1 MNLTFKEKAQRF
13 VTTKVLD
20 SIIQKARSGDLT
32 DLAKLFENIAA
43 LAPASYHRKIFREI
57 AALVRENHPYA
68 GVFRRIARELN
79 PNSLQK
85 ILQNLMVNFM
95 VLGRGI
101 RDRKMR
107 ELGVH
112 LPNFLTI
119 SPTMRCNLS
128 CEGCYASEY
137 DQDQELSYEVLDRI
151 ISEGKELGM
160 FFHTLSGGE
169 VLLHSRIFDIWEKHR
184 DCYFQFYTNG
194 TLLSEQI
201 IERLA
206 ALGNVAPMISVEG
219 SRESTETRRG
229 KGSYDIILKAFETM
243 KRAGMAFGFSATY
256 TNRSADSI
264 ASDTFIRTMRDAG
277 CYMGWIF
284 QYVPIGKTPD
294 LSYMATPQQRT
305 ALHLKV
311 REWRKNPEFPVF
323 VGDFWNDGPHVDG
336 CMAGGQKYWHIIANG
351 DVEPC
356 VFVPFAVDNI
366 HGKSLVDIARSPFFA
381 AIREAQPYDDDNLL
395 RPCMVI
401 DHPHVLREIVEKH
414 QARPCHPGLEA
425 ILQGKV
431 AAGLESY
438 ARGVREA
445 LDPLW
450 EASER
455 REYLKALEKED
466 NPAARQRFEKRY
478 PLGAR

>member
-1 MNLTFKEKAQRF
+1 MNLTLAEKTQRF
-13 VTTKVLD
+13 ITTKVLD
-20 SIIQKARSGDLT
+20 SLIQKAKKGDLS
-32 DLAKLFENIAA
+32 DLAKLFESIAA
-43 LAPASYHRKIFREI
+43 LAPSSYHRKTFREI
-57 AALVRENHPYA
+57 ADLVRANHPYV
-68 GVFRRIARELN
+68 GVFRRIVKELH
-79 PNSLQK
+79 PHSLQK
-85 ILQNLMVNFM
+85 ILQNLIVNFM

-101 RDRKMR
+101 RDRKMK

-137 DQDQELSYEVLDRI
+137 DQHKELSYEDLDRI

-169 VLLHSRIFDIWEKHR
+169 VLLHSRIFDIWEKHQ

-194 TLLSEQI
+194 TLLSEEI
-201 IERLA
+201 VERLA
-206 ALGNVAPMISVEG
+206 VLGNVAPMISVEG
-219 SRESTETRRG
+219 SRESTEIRRG
-229 KGSYDIILKAFETM
+229 KGSYDVILNAFERM
-243 KRAGMAFGFSATY
+243 KRAGMAYGFSATY
-256 TNRSADSI
+256 TNLSANSI
-264 ASDTFIRTMRDAG
+264 ANDDFIRTMRDAG
-277 CYMGWIF
+277 CFMGWIF

-294 LSYMATPQQRT
+294 LSYMATPEQRK

-311 REWRKNPEFPVF
+311 LEWRKNPEFPVF

-366 HGKSLVDIARSPFFA
+366 HGKSLVDIARSPFFT

-401 DHPHVLREIVEKH
+401 DHPQVLREIVEKH
-414 QARPCHPGLEA
+414 KAHPCHPGLEA
-425 ILQGKV
+425 MLGGEV
-431 AAGLESY
+431 ALGLDHY
-438 ARGVREA
+438 AREVKEA

-450 EASER
+450 EVSER
-455 REYLKALEKED
+455 EEYLKELEKED
-466 NPAARQRFEKRY
+466 SSAVRERFERRC
-478 PLGAR
+478 PLEVR

>member
-1 MNLTFKEKAQRF
+1 MQ
-13 VTTKVLD
+13 
-20 SIIQKARSGDLT
+20 
-32 DLAKLFENIAA
+32 
-43 LAPASYHRKIFREI
+43 
-57 AALVRENHPYA
+57 
-68 GVFRRIARELN
+68 
-79 PNSLQK
+79 
-85 ILQNLMVNFM
+85 
-95 VLGRGI
+95 
-101 RDRKMR
+101 

-112 LPNFLTI
+112 LPSFLTI

-137 DQDQELSYEVLDRI
+137 DQSQELSYEVLDRI

-169 VLLHSRIFDIWEKHR
+169 VLLHSRIFDIWEKHG

-194 TLLSEQI
+194 TLLSEEI
-201 IERLA
+201 IERLT

-219 SRESTETRRG
+219 SRESTEARRG
-229 KGSYDIILKAFETM
+229 KGSYDIILKAFEGM

-256 TNRSADSI
+256 TNHSADSI
-264 ASDTFIRTMRDAG
+264 ASDNFIRTMRDAG

-294 LSYMATPQQRT
+294 LSYMATPQQRK

-336 CMAGGQKYWHIIANG
+336 CMAGGQRYWHIIANG

-356 VFVPFAVDNI
+356 VFAPFAVDNI
-366 HGKSLVDIARSPFFA
+366 HGKSLVDIAKSPFFT
-381 AIREAQPYDDDNLL
+381 AIREAQPYEDDNLL

-401 DHPHVLREIVEKH
+401 DHPQVFREIVEKH
-414 QARPCHPGLEA
+414 KARPCHPGWRPCCKERWPQGWRA
-425 ILQGKV
+425 TPGRCRRPWIPSGKPRNAGNILKSWKKRTTPQHGN
-431 AAGLESY
+431 
-438 ARGVREA
+438 
-445 LDPLW
+445 
-450 EASER
+450 ASENATPWGLGKLR
-455 REYLKALEKED
+455 DMPTKVPDSTGRCSESPENPAFPYEKE
-466 NPAARQRFEKRY
+466 
-478 PLGAR
+478 PLYRGSFS

>member
-1 MNLTFKEKAQRF
+1 MHLTLAEKTQRF
-13 VTTKVLD
+13 VSTRVLD
-20 SIIQKARSGDLT
+20 SIIQKAKSGDLT

-43 LAPASYHRKIFREI
+43 LAPSSYHKKTFREI
-57 AALVRENHPYA
+57 AGLVRENHPYV
-68 GVFRRIARELN
+68 GVFHRIVRELN

-85 ILQNLMVNFM
+85 LLQNLIVNFM

-101 RDRKMR
+101 RDRKMK

-137 DQDQELSYEVLDRI
+137 DQEKELSYEDLDRI
-151 ISEGKELGM
+151 ISEGKDLGM

-194 TLLSEQI
+194 TLLSDKI

-206 ALGNVAPMISVEG
+206 ALGNVAPMVSVEG
-219 SRESTETRRG
+219 SRESTEARRG
-229 KGSYDIILKAFETM
+229 KGTYDIIMNAFERM
-243 KRAGMAFGFSATY
+243 KQAGIAYGFSATY

-264 ASDTFIRTMRDAG
+264 ASDGFIRTMRDVG

-294 LSYMATPQQRT
+294 LSYMATPEQRKK
-305 ALHLKV
+305 LHLKIL
-311 REWRKNPEFPVF
+311 EWRKNPEFPVF
-323 VGDFWNDGPHVDG
+323 IGDFWNDGPHVDG
-336 CMAGGQKYWHIIANG
+336 CMAGGQRYWHIIANG

-366 HGKSLVDIARSPFFA
+366 HGKSLVDIARSPFFT

-401 DHPHVLREIVEKH
+401 DHPHVLREIVKKYGAH
-414 QARPCHPGLEA
+414 PCHPGLEA
-425 ILQGKV
+425 LLKGKV
-431 AAGLESY
+431 AQGLDSY
-438 ARGVREA
+438 AQGVKET
-445 LDPLW
+445 LDHLW
-450 EASER
+450 ESSER
-455 REYLKALEKED
+455 KEYMRELEKED
-466 NPAARQRFEKRY
+466 NPAIKQRFEKRY
-478 PLGAR
+478 PLKAQ